1 MEETMTYQHVLG
13 GMSVARSHPPAS
25 PWIVQ
30 PQPRPRAAMRL
41 FCLPY
46 AGGGAAL
53 FAPWAGAL
61 PETIELVAVQ
71 PPGRAERMLDPPHA
85 AMASLIEALLAAL
98 APLLDRPFALF
109 GHSMGALVSFE
120 LARALRRAG
129 GPAPARLIVSGHR
142 APQLPCARPPTHR
155 LPEHEFLAELRRLNG
170 TPPEVLAH
178 HELMQLLIPLLRA
191 DFAVCETYTYAE
203 APPLDC
209 PILTLGGLADAH
221 VARADLEAWRPQTRA
236 GFALRMLPGDHFF
249 LNAERHLLLR
259 LLAQELA

>member
-1 MEETMTYQHVLG
+1 MTYQHALG
-13 GMSVARSHPPAS
+13 APVSVRPAASAS
-25 PWIVQ
+25 PWIVR
-30 PQPRPRAAMRL
+30 PRPRPRAALRL

-46 AGGGAAL
+46 AGGAASL

-71 PPGRAERMLDPPHA
+71 PPGRAERLFEPPHA
-85 AMASLIEALLAAL
+85 TMAALVEALLTAL
-98 APLLDRPFALF
+98 MPLIDRPFALF

-129 GPAPARLIVSGHR
+129 GPAPAHMIVSGHR
-142 APQLPCARPPTHR
+142 APQLPSARPPTHR
-155 LPEHEFLAELRRLNG
+155 LPEPEFLAELQRLNG

-178 HELMQLLIPLLRA
+178 QELMQLLIPLLRA
-191 DFAVCETYTYAE
+191 DFAICETYAYTE
-203 APPLDC
+203 APPLAC
-209 PILTLGGLADAH
+209 PILALGGLADAH
-221 VARADLEAWRPQTRA
+221 VARADLEAWRPQTSA

-259 LLAQELA
+259 LLARELA